1 MSIFLAHFTRH
12 LHQRCFM
19 TVERLANLIIITLF
33 VVYFIAVYCG
43 FMWKIMTIE
52 RHIEYQ
58 FLKSL
63 KSDKFH
69 ISLAYISSINKNII
83 ISSTSNFTLP
93 ALFGSSLACMRFFA
107 LLCCHTFSIPR
118 IQFHSWH
125 ALVLVARS
133 NTLPEHYTI
142 VSYDFQLTTIGRKR
156 VKKERSILE
165 VKFFF
170 ENLIFFIDKS
180 KLLQK
185 WEIKK

>member
-107 LLCCHTFSIPR
+107 LLLLPYILNSPHTISFMACACVGCKIKHSAWALYNCQLWFSTHNNR
-118 IQFHSWH
+118 TKKSQ
-125 ALVLVARS
+125 
-133 NTLPEHYTI
+133 
-142 VSYDFQLTTIGRKR
+142 KR
-156 VKKERSILE
+156 AFNPWSE
-165 VKFFF
+165 FFF

-185 WEIKK
+185 WEIKN